1 MDTPL
6 LMVSVAHTEDHH
18 HLMDHRMVM
27 IHMWMMWKKNIE
39 NENNTCRYKTSTFL
53 FTLIHI

>member
-1 MDTPL
+1 
-6 LMVSVAHTEDHH
+6 
-18 HLMDHRMVM
+18 M